1 MEDISTIPSKKIY
14 VSIVDES
21 EYNPLLIDI
30 EDFDVKNFCDLDQD
44 YTNEKFIISFVALTD
59 EEFKKIPEWQGF

>member
-1 MEDISTIPSKKIY
+1 MKDMSTIPHKKVY

-21 EYNPLLIDI
+21 ERNPVLIDI
-30 EDFDVKNFCDLDQD
+30 EEFDIKSFCDLDQD

-59 EEFKKIPEWQGF
+59 EEFKKVPEWTGF